1 MDKKNLQV
9 IVLILI
15 LVGVLI
21 VAVSFLVG
29 KYEKEVVVT
38 PVAPVQQIAPVQQS
52 APVNLIPP
60 ENKAE
65 ETQDLLQ
72 PGDDQFPT
80 EKGKFLQ

>member
-9 IVLILI
+9 IVLVLI

-21 VAVSFLVG
+21 AAVSFLVG
-29 KYEKEVVVT
+29 KYEKEAL
-38 PVAPVQQIAPVQQS
+38 PPAAPVQHFAPGK
-52 APVNLIPP
+52 PTPP
-60 ENKAE
+60 ETKAE
-65 ETQDLLQ
+65 DNQDLPR